1 MNEMAFYWKADEV
14 PELQGL
20 SRLEQRV
27 LLRGTFLKERSM
39 STVALLVVAFASIEF
54 VINPLVRS
62 VAPQMT
68 TSQMGYA
75 GALIVWIL
83 LLMGVRDIVMMNILR
98 PKIAAKRAA
107 QTAAKVAELEKQ
119 ASEPAGSA

>member
-1 MNEMAFYWKADEV
+1 MAFYWKADEV